1 MAQPEHRLSE
11 SPGRVQDDPL
21 NFGLTVVQVQ
31 QSLPGRTAGGTGS
44 PNLRKSQTDELKRT
58 GWARFGGATDAAGI
72 GILII
77 KKIGKQVVKI
87 GI

>member
-1 MAQPEHRLSE
+1 MMM
-11 SPGRVQDDPL
+11 

-31 QSLPGRTAGGTGS
+31 QSLPGRTGTLAGS

-58 GWARFGGATDAAGI
+58 GWARFGGAIDAAGI